1 MISTLP
7 VFVGLD
13 YSQHA
18 VQVCVL
24 DPNGKVLCNR
34 AVADDA
40 GAIAQVAHSVK
51 VSPLSSRRSNTPPAA
66 RFRTRRKTQPAIFQ
80 FLP

>member
-24 DPNGKVLCNR
+24 DPNGMVLCNR
-34 AVADDA
+34 AATLPA
-40 GAIAQVAHSVK
+40 
-51 VSPLSSRRSNTPPAA
+51 RRAA
-66 RFRTRRKTQPAIFQ
+66 V
-80 FLP
+80 